1 MGLNIINSEASIQ
14 ASAAFRARAFA
25 YLPGQTI
32 RIHTLGRFSV
42 QVDGQ
47 SLSPTHLRQ
56 HKPLELVQAI
66 ISLGGRNVSADLISS
81 SLWPDAEG
89 DDAANAFDVSLHRAR
104 RLLEHKDAITV
115 HGGRYSI
122 NNERVWVDA
131 WVFERLL
138 NQVDRAL
145 MLSKGQAVSK
155 RAEQLL
161 NRALLLY
168 QGAFLS
174 REPIKPWNLSL
185 RERLR
190 SKLLRSIIDVGQIA
204 EHNLHWTTA
213 IPFYKKG
220 LEIDTFAET
229 LYQRLMICYKQT
241 GHQAEALAVYQR
253 CRSNLS
259 NGLCIAP
266 SDETEKIRTGLY

>member
-1 MGLNIINSEASIQ
+1 MGLNIISQQASIQ
-14 ASAAFRARAFA
+14 SSMVFRARAFS

-32 RIHTLGRFSV
+32 RVHTLGRFSV
-42 QVDGQ
+42 QIDGQ
-47 SLSPTHLRQ
+47 PLAASRLRQ

-66 ISLGGRNVSADLISS
+66 ISLGGRDVSADLICH

-89 DDAANAFDVSLHRAR
+89 DDGANALDVTLHRTR
-104 RLLEHKDAITV
+104 RLLEYPDAITAR
-115 HGGRYSI
+115 GGRYSI

-138 NQVDRAL
+138 NQVDRTL

-155 RAEQLL
+155 RTGQLL

-174 REPIKPWNLSL
+174 REQIKPWNLSL

-190 SKLLRSIIDVGQIA
+190 SKLLRCIIDVGRVAEKNKAWPLAIA
-204 EHNLHWTTA
+204 
-213 IPFYKKG
+213 FYKKG
-220 LEIDTFAET
+220 LEIETFAEI
-229 LYQRLMICYKQT
+229 LYQRLMICYQQT
-241 GHQAEALAVYQR
+241 GRKAEALSIYQR
-253 CRSNLS
+253 CRANLS
-259 NGLCIAP
+259 SGLCIAP
-266 SDETEKIRTGLY
+266 SPETEQIRASLY